1 MKFTLDRPAGL
12 NITACSE
19 AGITISGTL
28 YRSSILLLPE
38 EARNWDCTDV
48 ASLDAAT
55 LEPAIELGPEIL
67 LLGAGRSLRFPDAGI
82 TRHLA
87 RQGIG
92 LEVMD
97 TAAACRTFNIL
108 TAEERRVV
116 AALIVEQPPAGH

>member
-1 MKFTLDRPAGL
+1 MKFTLDTPPGL

-19 AGITISGTL
+19 AGITVSGTL

-38 EARNWDCTDV
+38 EVRDWDCAHVDELDG
-48 ASLDAAT
+48 ASLA
-55 LEPAIELGPEIL
+55 PAVEYAPEIL
-67 LLGAGRSLRFPDAGI
+67 LLGSGSSLRFPDAAL
-82 TRHLA
+82 TRNLA

-97 TAAACRTFNIL
+97 TRAACRTFNIL

-116 AALIVEQPPAGH
+116 AALIVD

>member
-12 NITACSE
+12 SITACSE

-28 YRSSILLLPE
+28 YRSSVLLLPE
-38 EARNWDCTDV
+38 EVRDWDCADV
-48 ASLDAAT
+48 DSLDAAT
-55 LEPAIELGPEIL
+55 LAPAVELAPEIL
-67 LLGAGRSLRFPDAGI
+67 LLGSGRNLRFPDAAL
-82 TRHLA
+82 TRGLA

-97 TAAACRTFNIL
+97 TPAACRTFNIL

-116 AALIVEQPPAGH
+116 AALIVE